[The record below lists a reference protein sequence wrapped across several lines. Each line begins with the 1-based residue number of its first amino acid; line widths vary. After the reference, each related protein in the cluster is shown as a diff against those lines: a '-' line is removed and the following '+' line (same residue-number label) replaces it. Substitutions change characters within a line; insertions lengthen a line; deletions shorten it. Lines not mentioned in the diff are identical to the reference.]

1 MSGQTIMSKHVILR
15 KIRKAFLH
23 PHDYIYDFKKKKE
36 IEARN
41 VEGINKELVILI
53 SQEMSYTGS
62 PNSLLRM
69 ARIIKEKY
77 RVIVFTLCDGPFR
90 KEFEENDIPVIAI
103 TKEDIAKSYI
113 RKTTLSAK
121 FVIANTIGTSD
132 FIRQYKKEVPIAWY
146 IREAQNLTQ
155 YHKGR
160 QNELK
165 KFPFVCCVSEYA
177 KEFIDRTFD
186 VNSIVCHNAVED
198 CYHESICSGTM
209 KVLFSGTVS
218 ERKGFDTL
226 ISAWEGL
233 NEKFRTNSEL
243 IVAGRVIPQ
252 FKDFFNSIINPEK
265 SDKLNI
271 RYIGEIQDRQ
281 KYFELLNK
289 IDFVV
294 VPSRDE
300 SCSLVALEAAM
311 MGKPLLVSENVG
323 AKYLCKG
330 ESETIFKT
338 GDIEDLRRKIEKF
351 ISLGHKGLKEKGVFF
366 RKNYLEDS
374 TFEKYRDRFDV
385 LLNKINAYSAEFK
398 GKAEV
403 KKKKSNEINRKQD
416 QKLYKFISY
425 DQLSKII
432 QTNINRF
439 RKYDLIVGIPR
450 SGMIPAYMIAF
461 YLNKRVCSLNEFISG
476 QFNKTFGYRKINT
489 NQIKNILILDDS
501 MLSGRAIKDAKQE
514 IESINEL
521 KKYSI
526 EYGCIFG
533 TSKNSRDIDLCITE
547 LDPSRIFQWNYL
559 NHPNCKNWC
568 FDIDGVLCEDP
579 SNDQNDDG
587 PIYSDFVLNAPP
599 LFVPK
604 YEIGALVTSR
614 LEKYRSLTEEWARKN
629 NIHYKYLAMLDLP
642 DKKTRLKQKAHTR
655 TKIEFYGS
663 HPEFNLFVESN
674 PKQAE
679 EIARATGKQVI
690 CVETAQL
697 FHFPK
702 TINTRVEEIFMSKKY
717 CNVCNSNFDEF
728 KEFGPSKRKALCP
741 NCKSLERTRFLWF
754 NLVHELPYLR
764 EKILYLN
771 VSNTLLQGLLKSNNS
786 VIKKF
791 SDCDEIS
798 EKFDFL
804 VCENFITEEN
814 ELIRYINKIQ
824 NFMNDKGKSYVLIPD
839 SLIRKAEMLT
849 LTNVQFKLVKH
860 SDYPREINTK
870 FNIKGNLCVFCKQ

>member
-1 MSGQTIMSKHVILR
+1 MSKHVILR

-23 PHDYIYDFKKKKE
+23 PHEYIYDFKKKKE

-186 VNSIVCHNAVED
+186 VNAIVCHNAVED
-198 CYHESICSGTM
+198 CYHESICSGTI

-233 NEKFRTNSEL
+233 NEKFRANSEL

-265 SDKLNI
+265 LGKLNI

-289 IDFVV
+289 VDFVV

-351 ISLGHKGLKEKGVFF
+351 ISLGHKGLKEKGFFF
-366 RKNYLEDS
+366 RNNYLEDS
-374 TFEKYRDRFDV
+374 TFEKYQERFNV
-385 LLNKINAYSAEFK
+385 LLNKINAYSIEFRK
-398 GKAEV
+398 KASIKKDEV
-403 KKKKSNEINRKQD
+403 NKTNQKQD
-416 QKLYKFISY
+416 QRLYKFISY
-425 DQLSKII
+425 GQLSKII
-432 QTNINRF
+432 QANINRF

-450 SGMIPAYMIAF
+450 SGMIPAYMIAV
-461 YLNKRVCSLNEFISG
+461 YLNKRVCSLNEFISE
-476 QFNKTFGYRKINT
+476 QFNKTFGYRKVNT
-489 NQIKNILILDDS
+489 NPIKNILILDDS
-501 MLSGRAIKDAKQE
+501 MLSGRAVRDAKQE

-533 TSKNSRDIDLCITE
+533 TSKNSHDIDLCVTE
-547 LDPSRIFQWNYL
+547 LDPPRIFQWNYL

-642 DKKTRLKQKAHTR
+642 DKKTRIKQKAHTR

-741 NCKSLERTRFLWF
+741 NCKSLDRTRILWF
-754 NLVHELPYLR
+754 TFIAELPNVYGK
-764 EKILYLN
+764 KIAIFGCN
-771 VSNTLLQGLLKSNNS
+771 KFIGDLLKSFGAKLS
-786 VIKKF
+786 FIREIKDINTSF
-791 SDCDEIS
+791 DYLISDNFLLEKCSS
-798 EKFDFL
+798 EELLDIVKKYGSNAKVYGIL
-804 VCENFITEEN
+804 RNTE
-814 ELIRYINKIQ
+814 
-824 NFMNDKGKSYVLIPD
+824 
-839 SLIRKAEMLT
+839 SLIVPNEY
-849 LTNVQFKLVKH
+849 KL
-860 SDYPREINTK
+860 SIIAANSYSNEIKDK
-870 FNIKGNLCVFCKQ
+870 FNIKDKLVVISK

>member
-1 MSGQTIMSKHVILR
+1 MSKHVILR

-23 PHDYIYDFKKKKE
+23 PHEYIYDFKKKKE

-186 VNSIVCHNAVED
+186 VNAIVCHNAVED
-198 CYHESICSGTM
+198 CYHESICSGTI

-265 SDKLNI
+265 LGKLNI

-289 IDFVV
+289 VDFVV

-403 KKKKSNEINRKQD
+403 KKKKSNEINQKQD

-432 QTNINRF
+432 QANINRF

-461 YLNKRVCSLNEFISG
+461 YLNKRVCSLNEFISE
-476 QFNKTFGYRKINT
+476 QFNKTFGYRKVNT
-489 NQIKNILILDDS
+489 NPIKNILILDDS
-501 MLSGRAIKDAKQE
+501 MLSGRAVRDAKQE

-533 TSKNSRDIDLCITE
+533 TSKNSHDIDLCVTE
-547 LDPSRIFQWNYL
+547 LDPPRIFQWNYL

-674 PKQAE
+674 SKQAE

-728 KEFGPSKRKALCP
+728 KEFGLNKRKVLCP
-741 NCKSLERTRFLWF
+741 DCKSIDRTRLVWF
-754 NLVHELPYLR
+754 SVVAELH
-764 EKILYLN
+764 
-771 VSNTLLQGLLKSNNS
+771 LLKSRQVAICGCNEFI
-786 VIKKF
+786 IKLIKSFGANIISLRKIKDIKQTFDYLITDKF
-791 SDCDEIS
+791 L
-798 EKFDFL
+798 F
-804 VCENFITEEN
+804 EECNQN
-814 ELIRYINKIQ
+814 ELADIMKKY
-824 NFMNDKGKSYVLIPD
+824 
-839 SLIRKAEMLT
+839 
-849 LTNVQFKLVKH
+849 
-860 SDYPREINTK
+860 
-870 FNIKGNLCVFCKQ
+870 GNQTGGLESG

>member
-547 LDPSRIFQWNYL
+547 LDPPRIFQWNYL

-629 NIHYKYLAMLDLP
+629 NINYKYLAMLDLP

-728 KEFGPSKRKALCP
+728 KEFGLNKRKVLCP
-741 NCKSLERTRFLWF
+741 YCKSIDRTRLVWF
-754 NLVHELPYLR
+754 SVVAELH
-764 EKILYLN
+764 
-771 VSNTLLQGLLKSNNS
+771 LLKSRQVAICGCNEFI
-786 VIKKF
+786 IKLIKSFGANIISLRKIKDIKQTFDYLITDKF
-791 SDCDEIS
+791 L
-798 EKFDFL
+798 F
-804 VCENFITEEN
+804 EECNQN
-814 ELIRYINKIQ
+814 ELADIMKKYGNQTGAKIYGLIKEKEVMNIEGVHNEIIR
-824 NFMNDKGKSYVLIPD
+824 S
-839 SLIRKAEMLT
+839 
-849 LTNVQFKLVKH
+849 
-860 SDYPREINTK
+860 SDYSSEIVYKFGINNKLAIITK
-870 FNIKGNLCVFCKQ
+870 SFN

>member
-1 MSGQTIMSKHVILR
+1 MSTNVILR

-36 IEARN
+36 IEAGN
-41 VEGINKELVILI
+41 IDEDNKELVILI

-77 RVIVFTLCDGPFR
+77 RVIVFTLSDGPFR
-90 KEFEENDIPVIAI
+90 REFEKNRIPVIAI

-113 RKTTLSAK
+113 RKLTLSAK
-121 FVIANTIGTSD
+121 FIIANTIGTSD
-132 FIRQYKKEVPIAWY
+132 FVREYKKNIPIAWY

-177 KEFIDRTFD
+177 KEFIDRTFN
-186 VNSIVCHNAVED
+186 VNAIVYHNAVED
-198 CYHESICSGTM
+198 CYQESTCSGTI
-209 KVLFSGTVS
+209 KVLFSGTIS

-226 ISAWEGL
+226 VNAWESL
-233 NEKFRTNSEL
+233 NEKFRKNSEL

-252 FKDFFNSIINPEK
+252 FKDFFNSVISPEK
-265 SDKLNI
+265 SEKLNI
-271 RYIGEIQDRQ
+271 RYLGEIQDRE
-281 KYFELLNK
+281 KYFNLLRE
-289 IDFVV
+289 IDFVI

-300 SCSLVALEAAM
+300 SCSLVAIEAAM
-311 MGKPLLVSENVG
+311 MAKPLLVSENVG
-323 AKYLCKG
+323 AKYLCKD
-330 ESETIFKT
+330 ETETIFTT
-338 GDIEDLRRKIEKF
+338 GDVADLKVKIEKL
-351 ISLGHKGLKEKGVFF
+351 ISLGHKGLKEKGLFL

-374 TFEKYRDRFDV
+374 TFEKYQIRFNR
-385 LLNKINAYSAEFK
+385 LLNTIEEYAAKFK
-398 GKAEV
+398 GGMSS
-403 KKKKSNEINRKQD
+403 KKKEDKKEISIMNQNP
-416 QKLYKFISY
+416 KLYKFISY
-425 DQLSKII
+425 DQLSRII
-432 QTNINRF
+432 QSNINRF

-461 YLNKRVCSLNEFISG
+461 YLNKRVCSLNEFING

-489 NQIKNILILDDS
+489 TEIKNVLILDDS

-514 IESINEL
+514 IESNNEL

-526 EYGCIFG
+526 QYGCIFG
-533 TSKNSRDIDLCITE
+533 TSKNSHDIDVCIKE
-547 LDPSRIFQWNYL
+547 LDPPRIFQWNYL

-579 SNDQNDDG
+579 TNEQNDDG
-587 PIYSDFVLNAPP
+587 LIYSDFVLNAPP
-599 LFVPK
+599 LFIPK

-697 FHFPK
+697 FYFPK
-702 TINTRVEEIFMSKKY
+702 SRDIQIKEVFMTKKY
-717 CNVCNSNFDEF
+717 CNVCNSNFAEF
-728 KEFGPSKRKALCP
+728 KEFGANKRKVLCP
-741 NCKSLERTRFLWF
+741 NCKSLDRTRILWF
-754 NLVHELPYLR
+754 TFISELPN
-764 EKILYLN
+764 LN
-771 VSNTLLQGLLKSNNS
+771 GKTIVISGCNKFIGDLLKSFGANLS
-786 VIKKF
+786 FVKEIKDINTNFDYLITDKF
-791 SDCDEIS
+791 LLEKCTS
-798 EKFDFL
+798 E
-804 VCENFITEEN
+804 E
-814 ELIRYINKIQ
+814 
-824 NFMNDKGKSYVLIPD
+824 
-839 SLIRKAEMLT
+839 
-849 LTNVQFKLVKH
+849 LTNILKKYGYNSKVYGILRNRDNLILPDEFKLKVVDSNNYSK
-860 SDYPREINTK
+860 EIKEK
-870 FNIKGNLCVFCKQ
+870 FNINDKLVVISK